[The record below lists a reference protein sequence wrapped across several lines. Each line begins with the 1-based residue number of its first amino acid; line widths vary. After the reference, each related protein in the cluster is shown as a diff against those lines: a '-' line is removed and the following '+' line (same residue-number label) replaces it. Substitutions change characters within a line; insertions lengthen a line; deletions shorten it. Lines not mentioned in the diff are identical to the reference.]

1 MNKLDSILKNN
12 QQIKDF
18 KVFDVD
24 TEWDSFKNLI
34 SQNEESEQDNG
45 QIISAD
51 FSKDTNRQI
60 LYMLSFAAS
69 FILILA
75 AIFVFNT
82 SSTNESYISSAQ
94 ANETVQLVDGSKV
107 VLQQGAS
114 LKYFTSL
121 DNAEE
126 RMLSLSGNAHFDISK
141 SILPFKVFHKDIVVE
156 VLGTTFNITE
166 SEKSIKI
173 ENHSGSV
180 KVSEIKNKNNFKILK
195 QGDAY
200 IYKDGIFTDLKAPQK
215 EIAIAAPAIAQPKN
229 KTPEPAQ
236 VIAAKQ
242 AVEEKPAEEPAV
254 MGSKYKLGSVV
265 KDHLLKLNKKK
276 IKLEKNSSLDFDAIV
291 RLDLTKSTKE
301 ILDDLKKLGYI
312 DFISGDCEDCYIIQA
327 PKK

>member
-94 ANETVQLVDGSKV
+94 ANETVQLVDGSK
-107 VLQQGAS
+107 
-114 LKYFTSL
+114 
-121 DNAEE
+121 
-126 RMLSLSGNAHFDISK
+126 
-141 SILPFKVFHKDIVVE
+141 
-156 VLGTTFNITE
+156 
-166 SEKSIKI
+166 
-173 ENHSGSV
+173 
-180 KVSEIKNKNNFKILK
+180 
-195 QGDAY
+195 
-200 IYKDGIFTDLKAPQK
+200 
-215 EIAIAAPAIAQPKN
+215 
-229 KTPEPAQ
+229 
-236 VIAAKQ
+236 
-242 AVEEKPAEEPAV
+242 
-254 MGSKYKLGSVV
+254 
-265 KDHLLKLNKKK
+265 
-276 IKLEKNSSLDFDAIV
+276 
-291 RLDLTKSTKE
+291 
-301 ILDDLKKLGYI
+301 
-312 DFISGDCEDCYIIQA
+312 
-327 PKK
+327 